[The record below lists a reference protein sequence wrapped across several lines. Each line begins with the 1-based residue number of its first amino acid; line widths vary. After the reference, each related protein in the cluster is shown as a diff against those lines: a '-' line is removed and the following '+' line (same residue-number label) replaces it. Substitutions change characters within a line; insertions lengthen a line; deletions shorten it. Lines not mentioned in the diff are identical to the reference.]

1 MTIQQLKYFLD
12 AAKSLNFTKTA
23 EAFFISQSAVTQQIR
38 HLEDEL
44 DVKLFARKNR
54 RMVLTD
60 AGRVFTGE
68 AQGIINRTEDA
79 VKRVRAVQ
87 GGKVGTLNVGYLKCI
102 EMSRFPKTIQSFHE
116 KYPGVHLNLERNNAM
131 MLRDRFVNGKYDL
144 IFQVEHPL
152 LTYPGAEYRQLGYY
166 SVRVVVPPDHPLAVQ
181 DHVSQSDLRDVPLI
195 IHDFQRSIPGA
206 AQLPRRYLD
215 AELMDNII
223 STEDDVETILLMVA
237 AGNGVAVLPE
247 FDTWKPQINLNLVYL
262 PLDTGDYRASL
273 RLYYAKDNPNPL
285 ISLFLDEV

>member
-12 AAKSLNFTKTA
+12 ASKSLNFSRTA
-23 EAFFISQSAVTQQIR
+23 EAFYISQSAVTQQIK
-38 HLEDEL
+38 HLEEEL
-44 DVKLFARKNR
+44 DAKLFARKKG

-60 AGRVFTGE
+60 AGRVFATE
-68 AQGIINRTEDA
+68 ARGIIIRTEDA
-79 VKRVRAVQ
+79 VRRVHAARD
-87 GGKVGTLNVGYLKCI
+87 GRVGALNVGYLKCI

-116 KYPGVHLNLERNNAM
+116 KYPGVQLHLERNNAM
-131 MLRDRFVNGKYDL
+131 ALRDRFVSGKYDI

-152 LTYPGAEYRQLGYY
+152 LTYPGAAYHQLGTY
-166 SVRVVVPPDHPLAVQ
+166 SVRVVVPPDHPLASQ
-181 DHVSQSDLRDVPLI
+181 ERVSQSDLKDIPLI

-215 AELMDNII
+215 AELMENII

-273 RLYYAKDNPNPL
+273 RVYYAEDNPNPL
-285 ISLFLDEV
+285 IPLFLEEV